1 MLSAAPRP
9 YQATPDHPLGVHA
22 SIPGWRR
29 AAESRPILGIELAF
43 ARQKSY
49 TKGKVH
55 IIVMTSGVARA
66 NTTPPRCRAAPT
78 ASRPGSQPYIAAAAE
93 ARHCRVRPTSASLVR
108 FRRCGSGT
116 GRPFRRRRAAREL
129 TPTSP
134 GPAAASAPARPGA
147 MAKAAQ
153 SISCK
158 RPRARRRN
166 RAGARIPTECP
177 PPQFMPAAR
186 QARPRPGPVGP
197 CTCRARLGPSGPA
210 VVIRGGSARV
220 ARAGY
225 MRAS

>member
-49 TKGKVH
+49 SKGKVH

-134 GPAAASAPARPGA
+134 RRCSRKRGGGAPARPGRWRRRPYQSLA
-147 MAKAAQ
+147 SVPARAPRAAAQ
-153 SISCK
+153 SRRRTDLHLSF
-158 RPRARRRN
+158 RPRHSCPQPVKRRTHR
-166 RAGARIPTECP
+166 
-177 PPQFMPAAR
+177 PA
-186 QARPRPGPVGP
+186 PGVP
-197 CTCRARLGPSGPA
+197 
-210 VVIRGGSARV
+210 
-220 ARAGY
+220 
-225 MRAS
+225 